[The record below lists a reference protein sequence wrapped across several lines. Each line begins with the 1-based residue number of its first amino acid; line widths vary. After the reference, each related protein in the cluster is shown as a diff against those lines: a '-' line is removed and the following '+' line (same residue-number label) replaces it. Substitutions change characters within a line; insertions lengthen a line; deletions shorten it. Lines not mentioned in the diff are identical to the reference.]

1 MKEIGNRSE
10 GGGKSGVVQLME
22 VGKNTCS
29 LSGVQCQR
37 FKDHHQLH
45 LHLFTSTSMSIQSK
59 GATFPCLAGL
69 GLLHERAPIIQ
80 PGLCAIILLLHEG

>member
-45 LHLFTSTSMSIQSK
+45 LHLY
-59 GATFPCLAGL
+59 LH
-69 GLLHERAPIIQ
+69 LHEHSEQRSDLSL
-80 PGLCAIILLLHEG
+80 PGRPGSSA